1 MSLVLPLSRL
11 KYDVSRRQPR
21 RQLDGPLLGP
31 GGCLGPSH
39 AKSDASGV
47 VSGPAGPWG
56 AKILGRSPHMSSH
69 GFHIVRVNGV
79 NSMVGPR
86 GPPPPGVR
94 CISCYVLA
102 NAKGI
107 VNQRAGPR
115 HRGQDMKRPCL
126 PCTQFIEQS
135 FIIGISPLS
144 SPCLLSP
151 PKWRRS
157 PVGLLD
163 PCPMLLRLLVFVDFP
178 FPRLIYCIFTRE
190 TN

>member
-1 MSLVLPLSRL
+1 MDCS
-11 KYDVSRRQPR
+11 
-21 RQLDGPLLGP
+21 GPVIP

-39 AKSDASGV
+39 AESDTSGV

-56 AKILGRSPHMSSH
+56 AKTLDRSPHMSSH

-102 NAKGI
+102 NGKGI

-115 HRGQDMKRPCL
+115 RRGQDMKRSCL
-126 PCTQFIEQS
+126 PCTQFIEH
-135 FIIGISPLS
+135 SPS
-144 SPCLLSP
+144 SLESLHFLPLAYFHRP
-151 PKWRRS
+151 N
-157 PVGLLD
+157 GEEA
-163 PCPMLLRLLVFVDFP
+163 LLV
-178 FPRLIYCIFTRE
+178 C
-190 TN
+190 